1 MRKAVSMFLLLGVL
15 SMKAQTPKLYVNIVS
30 HNEMTNT
37 GTYAE
42 PYDTNPAFFQATAD
56 TAKKIADMV
65 YAKGAKWNLETC
77 QKFVFASMAQ
87 ESAATSTV
95 DVLEYCN
102 KKGGT
107 AGAYIEIDP
116 RYKTSNPTYTLDI
129 ADVAHMIDST
139 GAVASHN
146 LGGFLCWTQSA
157 TPNPFTGQ
165 DWTLYQN
172 VTYPGARFHKPWKA
186 QVMWGPGSSPPHK
199 HDANNYGIWQPT
211 NANDSIG
218 FYSHTP
224 SATNAWLQGNG
235 CSPQIPDSNVSVQ
248 WIVNYFRDITNKLQT
263 GAYPPNKFYVAS
275 IMTNF
280 KHYSLPN
287 YRQRLTTVVDS
298 MNNMLGTVVW
308 ATISQK
314 QAAFNAWRTAN
325 SLDYSQWNC
334 GQAPVAAGVQE
345 KNGNKILVYPN
356 PIGSEINISG
366 LYGKSI
372 NNVFIYNLFGDLVRE
387 ITLTG
392 NEYEKINVTD
402 LKAGCYFLAIGNQK
416 IKLLKE

>member
-1 MRKAVSMFLLLGVL
+1 MQKVITVFLLFSILTIN
-15 SMKAQTPKLYVNIVS
+15 AQTPKLYVNIVS
-30 HNEMTNT
+30 HNEMTTT
-37 GTYAE
+37 GPYAE

-56 TAKKIADMV
+56 TARKIADMV

-77 QKFVFASMAQ
+77 QKFVFASLAQ

-102 KKGGT
+102 KKGGSS
-107 AGAYIEIDP
+107 GAYIEIDP
-116 RYKTSNPTYTLDI
+116 RYKTSSPTYTLDI

-139 GAVASHN
+139 GALASHN

-172 VTYPGARFHKPWKA
+172 VNYPGAKFHKPWKA
-186 QVMWGPGSSPPHK
+186 QVLWGPGSSPPHK

-218 FYSHTP
+218 FYSHTA

-248 WIVNYFRDITNKLQT
+248 WIVNYFKDITNKLQS
-263 GAYPPNKFYVAS
+263 GAYPSNKFYVAS

-280 KHYSLPN
+280 KHYSSPN

-298 MNNMLGTVVW
+298 LNTMLGTIVW

-314 QAAFNAWRTAN
+314 QAAFNNWRTAN
-325 SLDYSQWNC
+325 SIDYSQWNC
-334 GQAPVAAGVQE
+334 GQSPIVTGMQE
-345 KNGNKILVYPN
+345 KTDSKINIYPN
-356 PIGSEINISG
+356 PVNNEINISG

-372 NNVFIYNLFGDLVRE
+372 KTVSIYNLIGHLVKE
-387 ITLTG
+387 ITITG
-392 NEYEKINVTD
+392 NEYERINVAE
-402 LKAGCYFLAIGNQK
+402 LKPGYYILSVGNQK
-416 IKLLKE
+416 VKIIKE